1 MNAINHIRF
10 PRPRSVSHATVLL
23 LVVCLA
29 QFMVIL
35 DVSIVNVALPSMRNS
50 LHFSQTG
57 LQWVV
62 NAYTLTFAGFL
73 MLGGRAAD
81 LLGRRRV
88 FLAGTALFAL
98 TSLACA
104 LASSRGLLI
113 AARGLQ
119 GIGGAVISPASLSII
134 TSSLPEGAKRNRG
147 LGVWAAM
154 GGLGAASGALLGGA
168 LTQAFGWPAI
178 FLINVPLGAA
188 VVVLG
193 ARFLVEGRREDM
205 HRHFDVAGA
214 LLVTLG
220 LVGVTFGI
228 VRTEAFGWGSA
239 QVLGPIAVGAVLLAL
254 FVLVEAR
261 FALVPLV
268 PISIFRLRALR
279 AANMIVV
286 LMYAALFSMWFFL
299 TLYMQQ
305 VLHFDALDAGFAFL
319 PMTLGVA
326 AGSTLA
332 PKLIARSSVRVVLT
346 GGMLSASTGMVLLT
360 GVRPGGAYL
369 LEVLPGGMFATIGM
383 GLSLVAATIAAVQGV
398 PSSQSGLA
406 SGLLNTSRLVGGAL
420 GLAILG
426 TLADS
431 YTAHQLRAAV
441 PPLSAL
447 SDGYQLAFELGA
459 AFCIVGAVA
468 AVTLLR
474 PRRATPDEAVVAP
487 SEDAEPAE
495 LLAAA

>member
-1 MNAINHIRF
+1 MNAVKYLPKSKGAASGR
-10 PRPRSVSHATVLL
+10 LL
-23 LVVCLA
+23 LLTVCLA

-35 DVSIVNVALPSMRNS
+35 DISIVNVALPSMRS
-50 LHFSQTG
+50 GLHFSPTG

-119 GIGGAVISPASLSII
+119 GISGAVISPASLSII
-134 TSSLPEGAKRNRG
+134 TSSLPEGPARNRG
-147 LGVWAAM
+147 LGAWAAM
-154 GGLGAASGALLGGA
+154 GGLGAASGALLGGL
-168 LTQAFGWPAI
+168 LTQFFGWPAI
-178 FLINVPLGAA
+178 FLINVPLG
-188 VVVLG
+188 VVVVSLG
-193 ARFLVEGRREDM
+193 ARILVEGRREDIE
-205 HRHFDVAGA
+205 RHFDVAGA

-228 VRTEAFGWGSA
+228 VRSEAFGWGSA
-239 QVLGPIAVGAVLLAL
+239 QVLLPIAAGATLLAL
-254 FVLVEAR
+254 FALVETR
-261 FALVPLV
+261 FARVPLV
-268 PISIFRLRALR
+268 PLSIFRLPTLR
-279 AANMIVV
+279 AANLIVV

-299 TLYMQQ
+299 TLYLQQ
-305 VLHFDALDAGFAFL
+305 VLHYDALEAGLAFV
-319 PMTLGVA
+319 PMTLGVVT
-326 AGSTLA
+326 GSTLA
-332 PKLIARSSVRVVLT
+332 PRMIARSSIRAVLT

-360 GVRPGGAYL
+360 GVRPGGSYL
-369 LEVLPGGMFATIGM
+369 LDVLPGGMFCTVGM
-383 GLSLVAATIAAVQGV
+383 GLSLVAGTIAAVQGV
-398 PSSQSGLA
+398 PAAQSGLA
-406 SGLLNTSRLVGGAL
+406 SGLLNTARLVGGAL

-431 YTAHQLRAAV
+431 YTGGQIRAAV
-441 PPLSAL
+441 PAL
-447 SDGYQLAFELGA
+447 RALTDGYELAFG
-459 AFCIVGAVA
+459 VGAVFCLAGAAA

-474 PRRATPDEAVVAP
+474 ARRPVVN
-487 SEDAEPAE
+487 DQAEEEGDGEPVE
-495 LLAAA
+495 VLAA